1 MSTARRRL
9 FGRTVVVTRPAAQA
23 AGLAEALRREGARVL
38 TIPAIR
44 IAAPSARFHP
54 GYTRIAVSP
63 DLGLTLT
70 LPRAIGYE
78 RAMRFMLEGRTV
90 RLENF
95 GKLIPRHQ
103 AARPGRNMQTGK
115 PTQVPAR
122 TTVAFRPSSTLLRV
136 LKERP

>member
-1 MSTARRRL
+1 MTDPTDPADDPTDLADDPVDDTAKP
-9 FGRTVVVTRPAAQA
+9 TATRAD
-23 AGLAEALRREGARVL
+23 LA
-38 TIPAIR
+38 T
-44 IAAPSARFHP
+44 
-54 GYTRIAVSP
+54 AV
-63 DLGLTLT
+63 
-70 LPRAIGYE
+70 YE
-78 RAMRFMLEGRTV
+78 RIQISKRDAALAVEAVIDAMTEAVLEGRTV